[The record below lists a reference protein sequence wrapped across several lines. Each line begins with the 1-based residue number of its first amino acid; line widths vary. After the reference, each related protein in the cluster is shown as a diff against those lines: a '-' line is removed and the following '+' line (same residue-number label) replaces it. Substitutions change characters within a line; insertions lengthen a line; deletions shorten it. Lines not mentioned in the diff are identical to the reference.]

1 MSGIHKIGFAVLC
14 AATLTACETT
24 LEPEAIEA
32 SQTTPPEYMRCADV
46 PAALSYADA
55 VVREFPATTTTSEAE
70 YWRDRQRRLVARAY
84 ECDRRR

>member
-1 MSGIHKIGFAVLC
+1 
-14 AATLTACETT
+14 
-24 LEPEAIEA
+24 
-32 SQTTPPEYMRCADV
+32 MRCADV